1 MPGVELTLKAATLA
15 LAGAAIYLT
24 TLLVAERGRATSA
37 AEQRQSLEARAHG
50 LERAR
55 AQSIEQVSR
64 IASATP
70 ASPSRAS
77 STPVTAS
84 VPERPRGSY
93 ALPQPTLQER
103 LTRLADPTI
112 RATMLRLRQDE
123 ERRLN
128 PGLRQ
133 ALGASV
139 EEEDQLLALLS
150 EQDLRNEEQELRDAI
165 AGRRFTMDTA
175 ALDDD
180 VDQKLNALLGEE
192 RMKRW
197 DSYQDTL
204 PERRSVIDL
213 RARLGGVPL
222 SESVAQ
228 QLTEAMRDE
237 RARFATETRQLAGTS
252 TYNDSYPERARLD
265 SEDLGARLKFREDQ
279 IARTVEYYARIRERA
294 AAFLSV
300 EQVQR
305 LEDIHESTLANLRAN
320 LLRGRKVEEE
330 MKKLRAAPPPSDQ

>member
-37 AEQRQSLEARAHG
+37 AEQRQSLEARAQG

-55 AQSIEQVSR
+55 AQSSEQVSL

-77 STPVTAS
+77 SLPVTAS

-133 ALGASV
+133 ALGISV

-165 AGRRFTMDTA
+165 AGRRFTKDTA

-252 TYNDSYPERARLD
+252 TYNDSYPERARLN